1 MIERA
6 SRHYSPALV
15 LPGSLPDNPADF
27 RSRHIMSLLVLG
39 LNHRTAPIE
48 VRERIVFDADRL
60 AGALASLR
68 ALPGLAEALIVS
80 TCNRTEIYC
89 VGGDAELLAGWLVA
103 ESGGHQALA
112 DCLYRIGG
120 PDAVRHAFSVAAG
133 LDSLILGE
141 PQILGQLKDAYRA
154 AQQAGTAGALLNRLF
169 QTTFAVAKRV
179 RTETAI
185 GASAV
190 SVASAGIQLARRVFA
205 GFERHTA
212 LLVGAGE
219 MIELTARHLHA
230 QRIGRMI
237 IANRSTKRA
246 ERIAEGMPASVIR
259 LDALA
264 AHLPQ
269 ADIVVSSTARPGYVI
284 GLDEVQ
290 RAIDERR
297 HRPMFMLD
305 LAVPRDIDP
314 GVAALEDVYLYT
326 IDDLRQVVD
335 ENVKARQE
343 EAAVARRLIDADV
356 AEFMAGLKVLDAV
369 PMIRELR
376 SQAEAA
382 RDQSLEQ
389 ARRLLAS
396 GQPPEAVLE
405 QLASTL
411 TNRLLHAP
419 SAALREAA
427 ESGDASL
434 AEAAARLFRS
444 GRDPK

>member
-1 MIERA
+1 
-6 SRHYSPALV
+6 
-15 LPGSLPDNPADF
+15 
-27 RSRHIMSLLVLG
+27 MSLVVLG

-48 VRERIVFDADRL
+48 VRERIVFDAERL
-60 AGALASLR
+60 PVALASLR
-68 ALPGLAEALIVS
+68 ALPGVQEALIVS

-89 VGGDAELLAGWLVA
+89 VGGDGADPFGAWLTA
-103 ESGGHQALA
+103 ESGGSPAIA
-112 DCLYRIGG
+112 ECLYRIEG
-120 PDAVRHAFSVAAG
+120 PDAVRHVFSVAAG

-141 PQILGQLKDAYRA
+141 PQILGQLKDSYRA
-154 AQQAGTAGALLNRLF
+154 AQRAGTSGVLLNRLF
-169 QTTFAVAKRV
+169 QTTFSVAKRV
-179 RTETAI
+179 RSETAI

-219 MIELTARHLHA
+219 MIELSARHLHG
-230 QRIGRMI
+230 QKIGRMI
-237 IANRSTKRA
+237 IANRSANRA
-246 ERIAEGMPASVIR
+246 ERLAEGLKASAIS

-264 AHLPQ
+264 EHLPA
-269 ADIVVSSTARPGYVI
+269 ADIVVSSTAKPDFVI
-284 GLDEVQ
+284 GFEAVTKALE
-290 RAIDERR
+290 ERR

-314 GVAALEDVYLYT
+314 RVGTLEDVYLYS

-343 EAAVARRLIDADV
+343 EAAVARRIIDEDV
-356 AEFMAGLKVLDAV
+356 TEFMTGLKVLEAV

-376 SQAEAA
+376 GQAEAA
-382 RDQSLEQ
+382 RDQTLEQ
-389 ARRLLAS
+389 ARRLLAAGHS
-396 GQPPEAVLE
+396 PEAVLE

-419 SAALREAA
+419 SAALRDAA
-427 ESGDASL
+427 ERGDATL
-434 AEAAARLFRS
+434 AEAAARLFKS
-444 GRDPK
+444 GRDPQ